1 MKPDCA
7 PAATG
12 GSRPVTV
19 LGAGFIGRNF
29 IAAALRQGWSIRVL
43 DHNPCPPELKDQ
55 LDWIQGDMGSRADV
69 YAALN
74 GVSTVFHFVS
84 STVPGDEVDESHE
97 LQQNVF
103 QTLQLLKL
111 CVQEKVQRIVFAS
124 SSSVYGLQEQL
135 PVSESASTDPISS
148 YGIHKLAIEKYLR
161 LYQYQH
167 GLDCKIARLSNP
179 YGPGQ
184 SIDGR
189 QGFVAIAI
197 GCILRGEPI
206 AVRGDGE
213 IIRDFVYI
221 DDVVDALLALAVSD
235 SREALF
241 NIGSGMGYSL
251 NEVIARLRALCAIP
265 VEASYAESR
274 FVDIPKSVLD
284 VCRERY
290 VLRKTSKISL
300 ECGLAMTLAHHHLP
314 LTPLGTRSLNE
325 V

>member
-1 MKPDCA
+1 MKP
-7 PAATG
+7 
-12 GSRPVTV
+12 RPVAV

-29 IAAALRQGWSIRVL
+29 LVAALAQGWSLRVL
-43 DHNPCPPELKDQ
+43 DHNPCPPEFEGRLH
-55 LDWIQGDMGSRADV
+55 WVQGDMGSRDDV
-69 YAALN
+69 HAALD
-74 GVSTVFHFVS
+74 GAGTVFHFVS
-84 STVPGDEVDESHE
+84 STVPGDEVDESYE

-111 CVQEKVQRIVFAS
+111 CVQEKIARIVFAS

-135 PVSESASTDPISS
+135 PVSEAASTDPISS
-148 YGIHKLAIEKYLR
+148 HGIHKLAIEKYLR

-197 GCILRGEPI
+197 GRILRGKPI
-206 AVRGDGE
+206 PVRGDGE

-221 DDVVDALLALAVSD
+221 DDVVEALLALADSE

-241 NIGSGMGYSL
+241 NIGSGIGYSL
-251 NEVIARLRALCAIP
+251 NEVIGRLRALCAIP
-265 VEASYAESR
+265 VAASYTESR

-284 VCRERY
+284 VSRERY

-300 ECGLAMTLAHHHLP
+300 ECGLARTLAHHGVP
-314 LTPLGTRSLNE
+314 LTPLGTRSLTE
-325 V
+325 D